1 MGITNL
7 CRASRESHDQIYLS
21 TGSNDGSGV
30 DRNERWGSFRPGQ
43 EALYAGDPALP
54 KVVLL
59 KPAVRDGAITNTFL
73 AWVGFARIES
83 FKTSMYF

>member
-1 MGITNL
+1 MTAVGLIEMN
-7 CRASRESHDQIYLS
+7 
-21 TGSNDGSGV
+21 GGV
-30 DRNERWGSFRPGQ
+30 VSVRPGQ